1 MSKSIKP
8 EELAGFIKEYLEEYR
23 EDIQEDVEEV
33 TDKVTKEARDE
44 LKQTSPKGKIARNPK
59 YYKGWSTKISKRGA
73 TKYHKV
79 IWNKTNYQLTHLLEF
94 GHKTRAKSSVSR
106 DGTKRIK
113 TETDAIPHIRPVE
126 EKYKVEFVDLVEER
140 IRRRSKKWH

>member
-8 EELAGFIKEYLEEYR
+8 EELSKVLQDYLENYR

-59 YYKGWSTKISKRGA
+59 YYKGWSIKISKRGA

-94 GHKTRAKSSVSR
+94 GHATRNGER
-106 DGTKRIK
+106 T
-113 TETDAIPHIRPVE
+113 TAIPHIRPVE

-140 IRRRSKKWH
+140 IRRGSKK

>member
-44 LKQTSPKGKIARNPK
+44 LKQTSPRGKIARNPK

-94 GHKTRAKSSVSR
+94 GHATRNGGR
-106 DGTKRIK
+106 TK
-113 TETDAIPHIRPVE
+113 AIPHIRPIE
-126 EKYKVEFVDLVEER
+126 EKYNVEFVDLVEER
-140 IRRRSKKWH
+140 IRRRSKK

>member
-1 MSKSIKP
+1 MPKTIKAD
-8 EELAGFIKEYLEEYR
+8 ELQKELMKYLTEYR

-33 TDKVTKEARDE
+33 VDKVSKEARDE
-44 LKQTSPKGKIARNPK
+44 LKVTSPKSGLARNTK

-94 GHKTRAKSSVSR
+94 GHHKRN
-106 DGTKRIK
+106 GTGWVNPSP
-113 TETDAIPHIRPVE
+113 AGGHIRPVE
-126 EKYKVEFVDLVEER
+126 QKYKVEFVDLVEER
-140 IRRRSKKWH
+140 IRRRSKK

>member
-59 YYKGWSTKISKRGA
+59 YYKGWSIKISKRGA

-94 GHKTRAKSSVSR
+94 GHATRNGGR
-106 DGTKRIK
+106 T
-113 TETDAIPHIRPVE
+113 TAIPHIRPIE
-126 EKYKVEFVDLVEER
+126 EKYNVEFVDLVEER